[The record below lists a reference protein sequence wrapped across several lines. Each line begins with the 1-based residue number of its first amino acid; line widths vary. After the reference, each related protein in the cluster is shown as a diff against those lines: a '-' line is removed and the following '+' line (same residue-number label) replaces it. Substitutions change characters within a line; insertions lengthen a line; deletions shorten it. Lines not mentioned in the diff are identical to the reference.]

1 VWDVLGMKSSYILS
15 AKRSAIASFQGS
27 LSNLSAPEIAAPI
40 LKAALAN
47 SANELQEVYMGCVL
61 SAGIGQAPARQAS
74 IKAGIPE
81 GVPCTTI
88 SKVCGSGLK
97 AVMLADLSIRTGE
110 ANLVLAGG
118 MESMSQAPYLLPKI
132 RTGLRLGNGELIDS
146 MIKDGLWDAY
156 NNFHMGTAAET
167 CVKKFSITRE
177 AQDAYAAESYKRA
190 QAALSSGAFKNEIV
204 SIEIKNKKGTT
215 LFEVDEEATK
225 FDSEKSKTLRPA
237 FDPSGTITAANAS
250 SLSDG
255 AAALLVGSE
264 DVAKKTKPLARIVAQ
279 AQAAQNP
286 VWFTTA
292 PAESIKKLLQ
302 KTSMKAKD
310 IDLWEINEAFA
321 AVAIANMQLL
331 EIDPSKV
338 NIRGGAIALGHPIG
352 ASGARILVTLTHAL
366 QQTKKRYGVV
376 SLCIGGGEAVSV
388 LIENLDL

>member
-1 VWDVLGMKSSYILS
+1 MSFSYILG
-15 AKRSAIASFQGS
+15 ARRSPIASFQGS
-27 LSNLSAPEIAAPI
+27 LSALSAPEIGAPVV
-40 LKAALAN
+40 KAVTGSLA
-47 SANELQEVYMGCVL
+47 EQVDEVYMGCVL
-61 SAGIGQAPARQAS
+61 TAGIGQAPARQAA
-74 IKAGIPE
+74 IKAGLPE

-110 ANLVLAGG
+110 AKLILAGG
-118 MESMSQAPYLLPKI
+118 MEAMSQAPYLLPKI
-132 RTGLRLGNGELIDS
+132 RTGLRLGNGELVDS

-167 CVKKFSITRE
+167 CVKKFAISRE

-190 QAALSSGAFKNEIV
+190 QNAIAGGAFKNEIV
-204 SIEIKNKKGTT
+204 AIELKSKKGTLNFDT
-215 LFEVDEEATK
+215 DEEASK
-225 FDSEKSKTLRPA
+225 FDAEKSKTLRPA

-255 AAALLVGSE
+255 AAALLIGNE
-264 DVAKKTKPLARIVAQ
+264 EWAKKTKPLAKIVAQ

-302 KTSMKAKD
+302 KTNLKVKD

-321 AVAIANMQLL
+321 AVALANMQIL

-338 NIRGGAIALGHPIG
+338 NVRGGAIALGHPIG

-366 QQTKKRYGVV
+366 QQTKKRYGVA

-388 LIENLDL
+388 LIENLDV